1 MYTFILAEYSQ
12 WIESQ
17 ERLDEYHG
25 LAALNNCTVEIDTYL
40 DAIVYKGVQ
49 SDLINL
55 GQAIHHLE
63 GSERFDEKTFL
74 ECLIPS
80 CK

>member
-17 ERLDEYHG
+17 ERLDEYYD
-25 LAALNNCTVEIDTYL
+25 LAARNNCSVEIDTYL
-40 DAIVYKGVQ
+40 DAIVYKGAQ
-49 SDLINL
+49 SDLVNL
-55 GQAIHHLE
+55 GRAIHHLE
-63 GSERFDEKTFL
+63 GSERFHEKTFL
-74 ECLIPS
+74 ECLMPS